1 MTNPYTTLQPL
12 TAWRALRRLLRD
24 KEDTS
29 QVFIIVSALTG
40 KSLLRAFNRF
50 SATQTGRVILA
61 EERNLVEC
69 LQDRD
74 ALRQLPPGSLG
85 RAYLDFVE
93 RENLSADGLIEASET
108 GNKFEHADFTRY
120 STRLRDSHDLWHV
133 LTGYGR
139 DGIGELCLLGFTFAQ
154 TLSPGIAL
162 IALAGALKYAR
173 AVGARVFRA
182 LGYGYRSGR
191 RAAWLPAADWE
202 ALLGRPIDE
211 VRTELGIRS
220 PEIYPSLVEL
230 IPAHM

>member
-29 QVFIIVSALTG
+29 QVFVIVSSLTG

-50 SATQTGRVILA
+50 SATSTGRKILA
-61 EERNLVEC
+61 EERDLVEC
-69 LQDRD
+69 LQDRQ
-74 ALRQLPPGSLG
+74 ALRQLPAGSLG

-93 RENLSADGLIEASET
+93 RENLSADGLIEASESS
-108 GNKFEHADFTRY
+108 NRFNNPDFTRY

-154 TLSPGIAL
+154 TLSPGIAV
-162 IALAGALKYAR
+162 IAIAGALKYAR
-173 AVGARVFRA
+173 AVGARVFQA
-182 LGYGYRSGR
+182 LAYGYRSGR
-191 RAAWLPAADWE
+191 RAVWLPAADWE
-202 ALLGRPIDE
+202 ALLERPIDE
-211 VRTELGIRS
+211 VRAELGIRS
-220 PEIYPSLVEL
+220 PEIYPNLVEM
-230 IPAHM
+230 IPVHM

>member
-1 MTNPYTTLQPL
+1 MSNPYTTLQPL

-29 QVFIIVSALTG
+29 QVFIIVSSLTG

-50 SATQTGRVILA
+50 SATQSGRAILA
-61 EERNLVEC
+61 EERDLVER

-74 ALRQLPPGSLG
+74 ALRQLRPGSLG

-93 RENLSADGLIEASET
+93 RENLSADGLIEASES
-108 GNKFEHADFTRY
+108 GNTFDNPDFTRY
-120 STRLRDSHDLWHV
+120 SRRLRDSHDLWHV

-154 TLSPGIAL
+154 TLSPGIAV
-162 IALAGALKYAR
+162 IAIAGALKYAR
-173 AVGARVFRA
+173 VVGGRVFRA

-202 ALLGRPIDE
+202 ALLDRPIDE
-211 VRTELGIRS
+211 VRAEFGIRS
-220 PEIYPSLVEL
+220 PEYYPGLVEM